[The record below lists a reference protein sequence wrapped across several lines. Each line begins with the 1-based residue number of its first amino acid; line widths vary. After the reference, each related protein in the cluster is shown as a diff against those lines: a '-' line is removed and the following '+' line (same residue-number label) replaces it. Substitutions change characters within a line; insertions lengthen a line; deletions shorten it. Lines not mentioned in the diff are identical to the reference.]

1 MFVEGGAPMA
11 SLLTNLQNRGIKVD
25 YITKLL
31 AALHFPEEAP
41 KPGKSSSAPA
51 RSAVTD
57 LVEPLSERELDVL
70 RYLNSHLGVP
80 EIAGEMM
87 IAPTTLRTHIHNIY
101 QKLDVHGR
109 LEALQKAR
117 DLGLI

>member
-1 MFVEGGAPMA
+1 
-11 SLLTNLQNRGIKVD
+11 
-25 YITKLL
+25 
-31 AALHFPEEAP
+31 
-41 KPGKSSSAPA
+41 
-51 RSAVTD
+51 
-57 LVEPLSERELDVL
+57 
-70 RYLNSHLGVP
+70 
-80 EIAGEMM
+80 MM